1 MRQKWYLRYNLFYT
15 NKKKKKIIMDIES
28 KMINKYIK
36 NKFLILDINKH
47 INLYD
52 IKLYYLEKNLIYIK
66 IKNKSDIN
74 WNEDI
79 RIRLFNINEDV
90 YEDISIGSSERK
102 EKDIEIY
109 TDIDIE
115 ENKNI
120 VRRNISNNIIYNN
133 KIDDTNIIK
142 YYNNENFIY
151 RNKNYYIN
159 RNLEYIE
166 EYILNNYLI
175 LKELNKYIIND
186 EIKLMIEILIY
197 LNNNG
202 GIYVNKG
209 IKNISLD
216 DYNKD
221 INICY
226 KSKNII
232 SIIFT
237 KINFLDENKL
247 FKDLQE
253 KKIIEFSNYFKD
265 VEIKE
270 DNSLLEESNINYDYN
285 YYSDIYIF
293 EEYEFY
299 ILSRKNLKY
308 KLEELQGNYYC
319 LTSDDEIEN
328 DLRVEIIN
336 KNNNKKIL
344 LNDKLIKNK
353 FKNNYIFKL

>member
-1 MRQKWYLRYNLFYT
+1 
-15 NKKKKKIIMDIES
+15 
-28 KMINKYIK
+28 
-36 NKFLILDINKH
+36 
-47 INLYD
+47 
-52 IKLYYLEKNLIYIK
+52 
-66 IKNKSDIN
+66 
-74 WNEDI
+74 
-79 RIRLFNINEDV
+79 
-90 YEDISIGSSERK
+90 
-102 EKDIEIY
+102 
-109 TDIDIE
+109 DIE

-120 VRRNISNNIIYNN
+120 VRSNISNNIIYNN

-175 LKELNKYIIND
+175 IKELNKYIINE

-216 DYNKD
+216 EYNKD
-221 INICY
+221 KNICY

-293 EEYEFY
+293 E
-299 ILSRKNLKY
+299 
-308 KLEELQGNYYC
+308 
-319 LTSDDEIEN
+319 
-328 DLRVEIIN
+328 
-336 KNNNKKIL
+336 
-344 LNDKLIKNK
+344 
-353 FKNNYIFKL
+353 